1 METLEADL
9 DGEDIQIAFN
19 SGYLLDGLGAIGT
32 DVARLHFT
40 TSTKPAI
47 LTGKPAEEGGAPEYR
62 YLIMPVRL
70 SG

>member
-1 METLEADL
+1 MEGD
-9 DGEDIQIAFN
+9 DIQIAFN
-19 SGYLLDGLGAIGT
+19 SGFLLDGLNAVDSDI
-32 DVARLHFT
+32 ARLQFT

-47 LTGKPAEEGGAPEYR
+47 ISGKPADDEAGSDYR